1 MRTTNIIAFTVL
13 AISLSACKSSK
24 DSSENAEKTET
35 EIVDAKDLVT
45 WETACRYQMVHALA
59 LLLIS
64 QIGVGNKH
72 IKWAG
77 IYFMMGIFLF
87 SGSLYLIALKDVF
100 SMNLKFIGP
109 LTPIGGLFFIVGW
122 IKVFMF
128 SISNKEKK

>member
-1 MRTTNIIAFTVL
+1 MNYKYLGAGALFAAFSVMFGAFGAHQL
-13 AISLSACKSSK
+13 K
-24 DSSENAEKTET
+24 
-35 EIVDAKDLVT
+35 EIVETNDLVT

-77 IYFMMGIFLF
+77 IYFIIGIFLF